1 MKTVWETQSKRDNCY
16 CFVLYCNITSLR
28 KEPKQWHKVLGLR
41 IIMVRKKM
49 IDPSVL
55 QIGRC
60 DKVWNCKTSPYFSLF
75 LHVFWSWKKPKTH
88 GKLGE
93 SGHLWVNDEVW
104 GADFRTCTNTFISAS
119 GYREYPGRSLNMEQL
134 GDTCI
139 VYR

>member
-16 CFVLYCNITSLR
+16 CFVLYCNIASLR

-41 IIMVRKKM
+41 IIMVRKKWLTPRSYRSAGATRCGTVKPVR
-49 IDPSVL
+49 ILVFPYTCFDPE
-55 QIGRC
+55 
-60 DKVWNCKTSPYFSLF
+60 
-75 LHVFWSWKKPKTH
+75 KKPKTH

-119 GYREYPGRSLNMEQL
+119 GYREYPGRSPNMEQL